1 MEGIKN
7 VIRPLIDRAKQAKY
21 FYKGILNRKKRLEVI
36 SHKFYKN
43 PVIESLIVPD
53 LIAGQKD
60 IYHAERLLKAYH
72 FAVKDYQSPSYDL
85 WTFNSKHQSK
95 FLLLLKNNDP
105 GKLAQYLCNM
115 NKEDA
120 TIGTVQGNYEYKRI
134 LLDSSYRKYLAL
146 MAKDKLVSLAEA
158 LGVLPI
164 ENPEQGYYGRNIHED
179 SESLYKNICSI
190 IGYDICPPP
199 IDGGLFKIKAG
210 GALFNERDCNA
221 IYTSYTIKSKK
232 NVCEIGG
239 GAGRVC
245 FWSKIFGVSE
255 YTVLDLP
262 HINVVQGFYL
272 LKSLG
277 ESVSLFGE
285 PDKQVRII
293 PCHALPQEKFD
304 LVLNQDSFPE
314 IERDTVIN
322 YINWIKNHATEFL
335 SINHESKPP
344 FPGGTLL
351 NVYELIKFT
360 GGLNRINRVPYWL
373 RKGYVMETYEP
384 V

>member
-21 FYKGILNRKKRLEVI
+21 FYKGILDRKKRLEVI

-60 IYHAERLLKAYH
+60 IYYAERLLKAYH

-179 SESLYKNICSI
+179 SESLYKNICS
-190 IGYDICPPP
+190 
-199 IDGGLFKIKAG
+199 
-210 GALFNERDCNA
+210 
-221 IYTSYTIKSKK
+221 
-232 NVCEIGG
+232 
-239 GAGRVC
+239 
-245 FWSKIFGVSE
+245 
-255 YTVLDLP
+255 
-262 HINVVQGFYL
+262 
-272 LKSLG
+272 
-277 ESVSLFGE
+277 
-285 PDKQVRII
+285 
-293 PCHALPQEKFD
+293 
-304 LVLNQDSFPE
+304 
-314 IERDTVIN
+314 
-322 YINWIKNHATEFL
+322 NHRL
-335 SINHESKPP
+335 
-344 FPGGTLL
+344 
-351 NVYELIKFT
+351 
-360 GGLNRINRVPYWL
+360 
-373 RKGYVMETYEP
+373 
-384 V
+384 